1 MEAIS
6 LDLRKRVIA
15 DCDNGMKTGQVA
27 AKYGVST
34 AWVRRLKQ
42 RRRETGSIEALPWN
56 AGRPH
61 KLTEAQEDR
70 LRKLVE
76 SDPDATIDQ
85 LHKRMRVKCCRSTIH
100 ETIRRLG
107 LSFKKSR

>member
-6 LDLRKRVIA
+6 LDLRKLVIA
-15 DCDNGMKTGQVA
+15 DCDAGMKSGKVA
-27 AKYGVST
+27 EKYKVST

-56 AGRPH
+56 GGRPRR
-61 KLTEAQEDR
+61 LTEAQEQR
-70 LRKLVE
+70 LSELAERH
-76 SDPDATIDQ
+76 PDATIDE

-100 ETIRRLG
+100 ESMRRLG